1 MTGLPMND
9 PTDGIY
15 DDGEWISWH
24 WINQQVHLQD
34 LQGEYPHVDPALAD
48 LFETLVQD
56 ASDYYSMTGRYLQI
70 WGELG
75 ELYAEVK
82 YGIKLHKP
90 KTPGSDGR
98 LGNDFIEVKTI
109 SPEKK
114 SEKVQVKLAGNFN
127 KLLVVKITKDFDF
140 ESRMLDRKKMSKGK
154 GTHANVEWS
163 SMPDSP

>member
-1 MTGLPMND
+1 MND

-82 YGIKLHKP
+82 YGIKRNKP

-140 ESRMLDRKKMSKGK
+140 ESRILDRKKMPKGK

-163 SMPDSP
+163 SMPSNL